1 MSAAAGMRWVVVGA
15 NGMLGTEVMSAL
27 AKRDVRGLDLP
38 DIDITDPA
46 SVEPALAGV
55 DVVVNCAA
63 YTAVDDAE
71 TNEGIAFL
79 VNAIG
84 PANLARQCAKTDAIL
99 VQISTDYVFDGAA
112 DQPYSELIAPSPR
125 SAYGRTKLAGEWAV
139 RAELPQASYILRT
152 AWLYGAAGPNF
163 AATMARLERERDTV
177 TVVDD
182 QFGQPTWARD
192 LAQRIVETVD
202 VDAPVGIYHAT
213 NAGRTSW
220 FGFARRVFE
229 LAGADPDRVQPTTTD
244 AFPRPAP
251 RPANSVL
258 SHARWERAGL
268 LPMRPWDEA
277 LTAAWASGL
286 VDDRSLGLR

>member
-1 MSAAAGMRWVVVGA
+1 MTTAEETRWLVVGA

-27 AKRDVRGLDLP
+27 VNRNVQGLDLP
-38 DIDITDPA
+38 DIDITDPM
-46 SVEPALAGV
+46 SVQRALAGV

-71 TNEGIAFL
+71 TNERIAFL
-79 VNAIG
+79 VNAVG
-84 PANLARQCAKTDAIL
+84 PANLARQCAERDAKL

-112 DQPYSELIAPSPR
+112 EQPYSEMVPPSPK

-139 RAELPQASYILRT
+139 RAELPHASYILRT

-163 AATMARLERERDTV
+163 AATMARLEGERDTV
-177 TVVDD
+177 SVVDD

-192 LAQRIVETVD
+192 LAQRIVEIVD
-202 VDAPVGIYHAT
+202 VDAPAGTYHAT
-213 NAGRTSW
+213 NTGRTSW
-220 FGFARRVFE
+220 FGFAQRVFE
-229 LAGADPDRVQPTTTD
+229 LAGADPGRVQPTTTE

-258 SHARWERAGL
+258 SHDGWERAGL
-268 LPMRPWDEA
+268 RPMRPWDEA

-286 VDDRSLGLR
+286 VDDRN

>member
-1 MSAAAGMRWVVVGA
+1 MTTAEETRWLVVGA

-27 AKRDVRGLDLP
+27 VNRNVQGLDLP
-38 DIDITDPA
+38 DIDITDPM
-46 SVEPALAGV
+46 SVQRALAGV

-71 TNEGIAFL
+71 TNERIAFL
-79 VNAIG
+79 VNAVG
-84 PANLARQCAKTDAIL
+84 PANLARQCAERDAKL

-112 DQPYSELIAPSPR
+112 EQPYSEMVPPSPK

-139 RAELPQASYILRT
+139 RAELPHASYILRT

-163 AATMARLERERDTV
+163 AATMARLEGERDTV
-177 TVVDD
+177 SVVDD

-202 VDAPVGIYHAT
+202 VDAPAGIYHAT
-213 NAGRTSW
+213 NAGQTSW

-229 LAGADPDRVQPTTTD
+229 LAGADPDRVQPTTTE

-258 SHARWERAGL
+258 SHSGWERAGL
-268 LPMRPWDEA
+268 RPMRPWDEA

-286 VDDRSLGLR
+286 VDDRN

>member
-1 MSAAAGMRWVVVGA
+1 MTTAEETRWLVVGA

-27 AKRDVRGLDLP
+27 VNRNVQGLDLP
-38 DIDITDPA
+38 DIDITDPM
-46 SVEPALAGV
+46 SVQRALAGV

-71 TNEGIAFL
+71 TNERIAFL
-79 VNAIG
+79 VNAVG
-84 PANLARQCAKTDAIL
+84 PANLARQCAERDAKL

-112 DQPYSELIAPSPR
+112 EQPYSEMVPPSPK

-139 RAELPQASYILRT
+139 RAELPHASYILRT

-163 AATMARLERERDTV
+163 AATMARLEGERDTV
-177 TVVDD
+177 SVVDD

-192 LAQRIVETVD
+192 LAQRIVEIVD
-202 VDAPVGIYHAT
+202 VDAPAGTYHAT
-213 NAGRTSW
+213 NTGRTSW
-220 FGFARRVFE
+220 FGFAQRVFE
-229 LAGADPDRVQPTTTD
+229 LAGADPGRVQPTTTE

-258 SHARWERAGL
+258 NHDGWERAGL
-268 LPMRPWDEA
+268 RPMRPWDEA

-286 VDDRSLGLR
+286 VDDRN